1 MCVVWLL
8 GEGIVEDRFC
18 GYCGQELRQDGS
30 FCPSCGKPTTRDAQV
45 PTPEASVHPPPTQQ
59 QPRQTSRW
67 SAGRVLFLVIV
78 APVLLAIAWFMFQFS
93 VGFLNGFLNGLL
105 GG

>member
-1 MCVVWLL
+1 VT
-8 GEGIVEDRFC
+8 EDRYC
-18 GYCGQELRQDGS
+18 GNCGQELRPGDS
-30 FCPSCGKPTTRDAQV
+30 FCPSCGKPTARNAQV
-45 PTPEASVHPPPTQQ
+45 PAPEASVPPPPTQ

-78 APVLLAIAWFMFQFS
+78 APVLLAIAWFVFQFS

>member
-1 MCVVWLL
+1 MAQRYCTN
-8 GEGIVEDRFC
+8 C
-18 GYCGQELRQDGS
+18 GAELREDDR
-30 FCPSCGKPTTRDAQV
+30 FCPSCGHPTAV
-45 PTPEASVHPPPTQQ
+45 AKAPTPGPSVQSPTPQ
-59 QPRQTSRW
+59 QPRQAGRW

-78 APVLLAIAWFMFQFS
+78 APVLLAIAWFVFQFA

>member
-1 MCVVWLL
+1 MYVGWLL

-45 PTPEASVHPPPTQQ
+45 PTP
-59 QPRQTSRW
+59 
-67 SAGRVLFLVIV
+67 
-78 APVLLAIAWFMFQFS
+78 LAVAWFVLQFT
-93 VGFLNGFLNGLL
+93 VGFLNGLL
-105 GG
+105 GGLGG

>member
-1 MCVVWLL
+1 MYAGWLL

-18 GYCGQELRQDGS
+18 SYCGQELRQDGS

-45 PTPEASVHPPPTQQ
+45 PTPEARVQSPPTQ
-59 QPRQTSRW
+59 QPRQTGRW

-78 APVLLAIAWFMFQFS
+78 APVLLAIAWFVFQFA
-93 VGFLNGFLNGLL
+93 VGFLNGFLNGLI

>member
-1 MCVVWLL
+1 
-8 GEGIVEDRFC
+8 VEDRFC
-18 GYCGQELRQDGS
+18 GYCGQELRPGVS
-30 FCPSCGKPTTRDAQV
+30 FCPNCGKPTTREAQG
-45 PTPEASVHPPPTQQ
+45 PTPEASVPPPPTQQ
-59 QPRQTSRW
+59 PRQTGRW

-78 APVLLAIAWFMFQFS
+78 APVLLAIAWFVFQFA